1 MKNPK
6 SYWHKISYYRTSKA
20 KTLIVLYREK
30 KQKVKGFQKNAKIT
44 KRSHA
49 DKGYARTY
57 SVKILNF
64 FNRELQLKD
73 TEYII
78 KNKLIIFP
86 DWIKTQF

>member
-1 MKNPK
+1 M
-6 SYWHKISYYRTSKA
+6 
-20 KTLIVLYREK
+20 
-30 KQKVKGFQKNAKIT
+30 KGFQKNAKIK

-73 TEYII
+73 TEYTI

-86 DWIKTQF
+86 D